1 MSDALSD
8 IRKAD
13 RNRPIYSE
21 IEYEKVAIE
30 RDRYLN
36 NWLCEQQRINDVIE
50 QLKEYHRNSDI
61 PKFNY
66 SMSSTSHEKHG
77 MHIAYSV
84 AISLLKN
91 GVK

>member
-13 RNRPIYSE
+13 RNRKIYTRV
-21 IEYEKVAIE
+21 EYEKVVIE

-36 NWLCEQQRINDVIE
+36 NWLCEQQRIKDVIE
-50 QLKEYHRNSDI
+50 KLKEYYENSDI
-61 PKFNY
+61 PEFNY
-66 SMSSTSHEKHG
+66 SMSFASHEKHG